1 MNTLFETTPVVD
13 QVPEALATREK
24 LWWKNE
30 ESEQILNRGY
40 LLKGETVEG
49 AIERICS
56 AAAQRLYKP
65 ELKDAFKEMVERGW
79 MSLSS
84 PIWANMGT
92 ERGLPISC
100 FNVHVPDYIEGIT
113 HKLGEVIMQTKIG
126 GGTSAYFGALRE
138 RGSAVTDNGKSSG
151 AVSFMRLFDTA
162 MDTISQGG
170 VRRGA
175 FAAYMDID
183 HGDIEEF
190 LSIKDIGHP
199 IQNLFY
205 AVCVPDYW
213 MQDMID
219 GDMKK
224 RDIWAKV
231 LESRQ
236 QKGLPYIF
244 FSDNVN
250 RAKPQVYKDH
260 NLTIH
265 ASNLCS
271 EIMLPSSEDESF
283 ICCLSSMNLEL
294 YDEWKDTNA
303 VKLAIFF
310 LDAVLQEFIVK
321 SDNNYYLAG
330 ANLFARRHR
339 ALGLGVLGWHSY
351 LQKNMIPFEG
361 LKAKQLTASIFK
373 DISDKANKATK
384 ELAWIYGEPELLQ
397 GYGKRNTTLMA
408 IAPTTSSSAILGQTS
423 PGIEPFSSNYFKA
436 GLSKGNF
443 MRKNKYLKALLE
455 EKGIDN
461 EDTWRSIMLNHG
473 SVQHLKELSLEE
485 KEVFKTF
492 KEISQLEII
501 QQASIR
507 QQYIDQSQ
515 SLNLNIPADLPI
527 KDVNRLLIEA
537 WKLGVKT
544 LYYQRSQSVSKEMVT
559 NLVNCK
565 SCEA

>member
-1 MNTLFETTPVVD
+1 MEIVTPLISKE
-13 QVPEALATREK
+13 PLTEK

-40 LLKGETVEG
+40 LLKGETVDR
-49 AIERICS
+49 AIERICM
-56 AAAQRLYKP
+56 AAAKRLYKP
-65 ELKDAFKEMVERGW
+65 ELVDAFREMVERGW

-100 FNVHVPDYIEGIT
+100 FNVHVPDNIEGIT

-175 FAAYMDID
+175 FAAYLDID
-183 HGDIEEF
+183 HPDIEEF

-199 IQNLFY
+199 IQNLFFG
-205 AVCVPDYW
+205 VCVPDYW

-219 GDMKK
+219 GNMEK
-224 RDIWAKV
+224 RKTWAKV

-244 FSDNVN
+244 FTDNVN
-250 RAKPQVYKDH
+250 KNKPQVYKDL
-260 NLTIH
+260 NYAIH
-265 ASNLCS
+265 SSNLCS
-271 EIMLPSSEDESF
+271 EIMLPSNDEESF

-294 YDEWKDTNA
+294 YDEWKDTDA
-303 VKLAIFF
+303 VRLAIFF
-310 LDAVLQEFIVK
+310 LDAVLQEFIDK
-321 SDNNYYLAG
+321 TEGNHYLAS
-330 ANLFARRHR
+330 ANRFAKRHR

-361 LKAKQLTASIFK
+361 LKAKQLTTKIFSGLK
-373 DISDKANKATK
+373 EKADKATAD
-384 ELAWIYGEPELLQ
+384 LARIYGEPELLK
-397 GYGKRNTTLMA
+397 GYGRRNTTTLA

-423 PGIEPFSSNYFKA
+423 PGIEPFSSNYYKA

-443 MRKNKYLKALLE
+443 MRQNKYLKQLLE
-455 EKGIDN
+455 YKGIDN
-461 EDTWRSIMLNHG
+461 EDVWRSIMLNHG
-473 SVQHLKELSLEE
+473 SVQHLKELNKEE
-485 KEVFKTF
+485 KDVFKTF

-501 QQASIR
+501 QQASVR
-507 QQYIDQSQ
+507 QKYIDQSQ
-515 SLNLNIPADLPI
+515 SLNLNIPPDLPV
-527 KDVNRLLIEA
+527 KEVNKLMIEA
-537 WKLGVKT
+537 WQLGIKT

-559 NLVNCK
+559 GLVTCV

>member
-1 MNTLFETTPVVD
+1 ME
-13 QVPEALATREK
+13 RY
-24 LWWKNE
+24 WWKNT

-40 LLKGETVEG
+40 LLQGETVEG
-49 AIERICS
+49 AIDRVCT
-56 AAAQRLYKP
+56 AAAKNLFRP
-65 ELKDAFKEMVERGW
+65 ELKEGFKELIERGW

-100 FNVHVPDYIEGIT
+100 FNVHIPDRIEDIT

-126 GGTSAYFGALRE
+126 GGTSGYFGAMRE
-138 RGSAVTDNGKSSG
+138 RGSAVKDNGKSSG
-151 AVSFMRLFDTA
+151 AVSFMKLFDTT

-175 FAAYMDID
+175 FAAYLDID
-183 HGDIEEF
+183 HPDIEEF
-190 LSIKDIGHP
+190 MQIKSIGNP

-213 MQDMID
+213 MNDMIE
-219 GDMKK
+219 GDLEK
-224 RDIWAKV
+224 RKIWAKV
-231 LESRQ
+231 LENRQ

-250 RAKPQVYKDH
+250 RNKPQVYKDKGMMI
-260 NLTIH
+260 NS
-265 ASNLCS
+265 SNLCS
-271 EIMLPSSEDESF
+271 EIALPSSIDESF
-283 ICCLSSMNLEL
+283 ICCLSSLNLEA
-294 YDEWKDTNA
+294 YDEWKDTEA
-303 VKLAIFF
+303 VKLATFF
-310 LDAVLQEFIVK
+310 LDAVLEEFIK
-321 SDNNYYLAG
+321 KTEGNYYLRNAQ
-330 ANLFARRHR
+330 NFAKRHR

-361 LKAKQLTASIFK
+361 MKAKQLTDSIFK
-373 DISDKANKATK
+373 EISEKAEKATI
-384 ELAWIYGEPELLQ
+384 ELARIYGEPELLK
-397 GYGKRNTTLMA
+397 GYGRRNTTLMA

-423 PGIEPFSSNYFKA
+423 PGIEPFYSNFYKV
-436 GLSKGNF
+436 GLAKGNF
-443 MRKNKYLKALLE
+443 MRKNKYLEKLLI

-461 EDTWRSIMLNHG
+461 EEVWRGIMLNHG
-473 SVQHLKELSLEE
+473 SVDHINELSEKE

-507 QQYIDQSQ
+507 QKYIDQAQ
-515 SLNLNIPADLPI
+515 SLNINIPSTVPI
-527 KDVNRLLIEA
+527 KEVNNLIIEA
-537 WKLGVKT
+537 WKLGIKT

-559 NLVNCK
+559 NLVSCK
-565 SCEA
+565 SCEG

>member
-1 MNTLFETTPVVD
+1 ME
-13 QVPEALATREK
+13 RY
-24 LWWKNE
+24 WWKNK

-49 AIERICS
+49 AIDRVCT
-56 AAAQRLYKP
+56 AAAKNLFRP
-65 ELKDAFKEMVERGW
+65 ELKEGFKELIERGW

-100 FNVHVPDYIEGIT
+100 FNVHIPDRIEDIT

-126 GGTSAYFGALRE
+126 GGTSGYFGAMRE
-138 RGSAVTDNGKSSG
+138 RGSAVKDNGKSSG
-151 AVSFMRLFDTA
+151 AVSFMKLFDTT

-175 FAAYMDID
+175 FAAYLDID
-183 HGDIEEF
+183 HPDIEEF
-190 LSIKDIGHP
+190 MQIKSIGNP

-213 MQDMID
+213 MNDMIE
-219 GDMKK
+219 GDLEK
-224 RDIWAKV
+224 RKIWAKV
-231 LESRQ
+231 LENRQ

-250 RAKPQVYKDH
+250 RNKPQVYKDKGMMI
-260 NLTIH
+260 N

-271 EIMLPSSEDESF
+271 EIALPSSIDESF
-283 ICCLSSMNLEL
+283 ICCLSSLNLEA
-294 YDEWKDTNA
+294 YDEWKDTEA
-303 VKLAIFF
+303 VKLATFF
-310 LDAVLQEFIVK
+310 LDAVLEEFIK
-321 SDNNYYLAG
+321 KTEGNYYLKNAQ
-330 ANLFARRHR
+330 NFAKRHR

-361 LKAKQLTASIFK
+361 MKAKQLTDSIFK
-373 DISDKANKATK
+373 EISEKAEKATI
-384 ELAWIYGEPELLQ
+384 ELARIYGEPELLK
-397 GYGKRNTTLMA
+397 GYGRRNTTLMA

-423 PGIEPFSSNYFKA
+423 PGIEPFYSNFYKV
-436 GLSKGNF
+436 GLAKGNF
-443 MRKNKYLKALLE
+443 MRKNKYLEKLLI

-461 EDTWRSIMLNHG
+461 EEVWRGIMLNHG
-473 SVQHLKELSLEE
+473 SVDHINELSENE

-507 QQYIDQSQ
+507 QKYIDQAQ
-515 SLNLNIPADLPI
+515 SLNINIPSTVPI
-527 KDVNRLLIEA
+527 KEVNNLIIEA

-559 NLVNCK
+559 NLVSCK
-565 SCEA
+565 SCEG

>member
-1 MNTLFETTPVVD
+1 ME
-13 QVPEALATREK
+13 RY
-24 LWWKNE
+24 WWKNT

-40 LLKGETVEG
+40 LLQGETVEG
-49 AIERICS
+49 AIDRVCT
-56 AAAQRLYKP
+56 AAAKNLFRP
-65 ELKDAFKEMVERGW
+65 ELKEGFKELIERGW

-100 FNVHVPDYIEGIT
+100 FNVHIPDRIEDIT

-126 GGTSAYFGALRE
+126 GGTSGYFGAMRE
-138 RGSAVTDNGKSSG
+138 RGSAVKDNGKSSG
-151 AVSFMRLFDTA
+151 AVSFMKLFDTT

-175 FAAYMDID
+175 FAAYLDID
-183 HGDIEEF
+183 HPDIEEF
-190 LSIKDIGHP
+190 MQIKSIGNP

-213 MQDMID
+213 MNDMIE
-219 GDMKK
+219 GDLEK
-224 RDIWAKV
+224 RKIWAKV
-231 LESRQ
+231 LENRQ

-250 RAKPQVYKDH
+250 RNKPQVYKDKGMMI
-260 NLTIH
+260 NS
-265 ASNLCS
+265 SNLCS
-271 EIMLPSSEDESF
+271 EIALPSSIDESF
-283 ICCLSSMNLEL
+283 ICCLSSLNLEA
-294 YDEWKDTNA
+294 YDEWKDTEA
-303 VKLAIFF
+303 VKLATFF
-310 LDAVLQEFIVK
+310 LDAVLEEFIK
-321 SDNNYYLAG
+321 KTEGNYYLKNAQ
-330 ANLFARRHR
+330 NFAKRHR

-361 LKAKQLTASIFK
+361 MKAKQLTDSIFK
-373 DISDKANKATK
+373 EISEKAEKATI
-384 ELAWIYGEPELLQ
+384 ELARIYGEPELLK
-397 GYGKRNTTLMA
+397 GYGRRNTTLMA

-423 PGIEPFSSNYFKA
+423 PGIEPFYSNFYKV
-436 GLSKGNF
+436 GLAKGNF
-443 MRKNKYLKALLE
+443 MRKNKYLEKLLI

-461 EDTWRSIMLNHG
+461 EEVWRGIMLNHG
-473 SVQHLKELSLEE
+473 SVDHINELSENE

-507 QQYIDQSQ
+507 QKYIDQAQ
-515 SLNLNIPADLPI
+515 SLNINIPSTVPI
-527 KDVNRLLIEA
+527 KEVNNLIIEA
-537 WKLGVKT
+537 WKLGIKT

-559 NLVNCK
+559 NLVSCN
-565 SCEA
+565 SCEG